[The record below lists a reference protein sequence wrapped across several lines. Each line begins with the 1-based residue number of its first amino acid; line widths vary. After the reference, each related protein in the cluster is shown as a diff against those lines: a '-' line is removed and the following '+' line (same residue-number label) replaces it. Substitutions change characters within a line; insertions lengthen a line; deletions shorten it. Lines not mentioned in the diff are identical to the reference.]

1 MEANDRAALAIA
13 AYLPARRNEEDREL
27 QTKMDQI
34 RRLVVEE
41 TLADMSAYAEE
52 MKSHSTTDKEK

>member
-13 AYLPARRNEEDREL
+13 AYLPARTNEEDREL

-41 TLADMSAYAEE
+41 TLADMSTYAEE
-52 MKSHSTTDKEK
+52 MKLHSTTDKEK